1 MLDLRNRFDETAIE
15 QDVALRRD
23 DQIRRHVRRAD
34 VVNVSNDAKRFD
46 RLVPGAALRVSL
58 CVGRCRTQ
66 QDQEKRDDAVTKRRH
81 AAQHTRDIWGLT
93 IEAPTPRPNVSIKVA
108 IFRRVRLMVYSLDG
122 VRTNLFRFLAS

>member
-1 MLDLRNRFDETAIE
+1 M
-15 QDVALRRD
+15 ALRRD
-23 DQIRRHVRRAD
+23 DQIRSHVRRAD

-66 QDQEKRDDAVTKRRH
+66 QDQEKRDDGV
-81 AAQHTRDIWGLT
+81 T